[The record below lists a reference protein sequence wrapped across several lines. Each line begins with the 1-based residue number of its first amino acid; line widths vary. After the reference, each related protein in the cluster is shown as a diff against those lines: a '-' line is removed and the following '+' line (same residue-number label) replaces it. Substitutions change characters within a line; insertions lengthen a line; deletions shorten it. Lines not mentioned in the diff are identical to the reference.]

1 MFSFR
6 KTVVCYSTLLLCN
19 FISCNSNHSNQSRTG
34 NEQSLISGT
43 LTRDS
48 ILGVKYL
55 NKKYLDAIEKINVNP
70 QKSED
75 TKGMLHIKG
84 GTFRMGGDRP
94 AGFENMPSTALAQAD
109 EFPKHEVRVS
119 DFLMDEH
126 EVTVGEFLE
135 FVKATGYK
143 TVAEQDIDWEELKK
157 QVPAGTPKP
166 KDSLLKAG
174 ALVFHLVRRNEN
186 PDNLDDWWTY
196 TPGANWKNPDGKQ
209 DKLKEILRYPVTQ
222 VSWYDAM
229 AYAKWVGKRLPTEAE
244 FEYALRS
251 GKQNNMYPWGNE
263 KLNDKKYYGNFLQGD
278 FPYTNTV
285 KDGYA
290 LTAPVKSFP
299 PNAYGLYDI
308 VGNVWEWTNDW
319 YGADYYKV
327 LADRGEP
334 VQNPLGPEKTYEVND
349 PYAVSKVIRG
359 GSFLCSDGW
368 CSGYRNSRRMRL
380 SPDSG
385 MQHVGFRCVRDID
398 LSSGYKK

>member
-6 KTVVCYSTLLLCN
+6 KTVVCFIILLLCV
-19 FISCNSNHSNQSRTG
+19 CVRCTTNQPKKNTAE
-34 NEQSLISGT
+34 NEQTSANSDFIADSL
-43 LTRDS
+43 
-48 ILGVKYL
+48 LGKQYL
-55 NKKYLDAIEKINVNP
+55 NKKYLDAIKKINVNP
-70 QKSED
+70 QKAED
-75 TKGMLHIKG
+75 TKGMVYIKG
-84 GTFRMGGDRP
+84 GTFSMGGDRP

-166 KDSLLKAG
+166 DESLLKAG
-174 ALVFHLVRRNEN
+174 ALVFHLVKRNEN

-209 DKLKEILRYPVTQ
+209 DKLKELLRYPVTQ
-222 VSWYDAM
+222 VSWYDAV
-229 AYAKWVGKRLPTEAE
+229 AYAKWAGKRLPTEAE

-278 FPYTNTV
+278 FPYTNTA

-299 PNAYGLYDI
+299 PNAFGLYDL

-319 YGADYYKV
+319 YSAIYYKELLDKGGV
-327 LADRGEP
+327 AN
-334 VQNPLGPEKTYEVND
+334 NPSGPEKTYEVNN
-349 PYAVSKVIRG
+349 PYTVSKVVRG

-385 MQHVGFRCVRDID
+385 MQHVGFRCVRDIY
-398 LSSGYKK
+398 LSSGYEK

>member
-1 MFSFR
+1 MFSIR
-6 KTVVCYSTLLLCN
+6 KTIVCFIILLLCVCVRCTNKDSKKNTTENEHTSANSN
-19 FISCNSNHSNQSRTG
+19 FIAD
-34 NEQSLISGT
+34 SL
-43 LTRDS
+43 
-48 ILGVKYL
+48 LGKQYL
-55 NKKYLDAIEKINVNP
+55 NKKYLDAIEKINVNH
-70 QKSED
+70 QKAED
-75 TKGMLHIKG
+75 SIGMVYIKG
-84 GTFRMGGDRP
+84 GTFSMGGDRP

-174 ALVFHLVRRNEN
+174 ALVFHLVKRNEN

-209 DKLKEILRYPVTQ
+209 DKLKELLRYPVTQ
-222 VSWYDAM
+222 VSWYDAV

-299 PNAYGLYDI
+299 PNAYGLYDL

-319 YGADYYKV
+319 YSAIYYKELSDKGGV
-327 LADRGEP
+327 AN
-334 VQNPLGPEKTYEVND
+334 NPSGPEKTYEVNN
-349 PYAVSKVIRG
+349 PYMVSKVVRG

-385 MQHVGFRCVRDID
+385 MQHVGFRCVRSIN
-398 LSSGYKK
+398 